1 MSNFVWSQET
11 TPSELIPMLEALEF
25 EYPVSSRGRGLKLQ
39 FKRIKDKDTVS
50 RVTRKSGSVTI
61 EYTSIAA
68 AARGLGNAFADVDGT
83 ERTPFSSLGIMLD
96 VSRNQVMKVDHVKG
110 WMRRLALAGNNLIL
124 IYAENTYELEDD
136 PFFGYMR
143 GGYTLEE
150 LQELDQYAADLG
162 IELVGCIQVLAHMQ
176 STLRWADVYQD
187 IKDTATVMLVDEP
200 KTYALIQKM
209 LDFWG
214 KALRSRRIHIGM
226 DEAWDLARG
235 VFLNRH
241 GYEREFD
248 VFNRHL
254 AKVNGMCKKAGLAP
268 MIWSDMYFRLS
279 NPAHDYYDPNHKVPK
294 DVASAIPKNVRLVY
308 WDYYHNEQ
316 SFYETMIDR
325 HAEMGFPPVMASGIW
340 TWSKM
345 WYDHVRTA
353 ATIRPCIAACRSRK
367 VRELCFTMWG
377 DDGAYCHYD
386 SALAGIVFASDLA
399 YGSDDEELTAARF
412 EAICHADYA
421 SQIIAGEMCYID
433 SPAADPVTK
442 MLLVKTPDMIWDDPL
457 LGMAFD
463 SYKRKDPEF
472 DLKLVDKCDEILCH
486 LLPRIDENAAG
497 DVAHAVNTLRA
508 IMTKTELRGSL
519 EAAYDAGDRVALREI
534 AVTMVPAAIAAM
546 KEFDSSFREQ
556 WLNTAKPF
564 GLEVIQVRNAGVIAR
579 LEELGRRLR
588 EFLNGDTDVIDE
600 LEARLPLSAPSMRL
614 HTHTK
619 IHTAGQIW

>member
-1 MSNFVWSQET
+1 MSNFIWSKES
-11 TPSELIPMLEALEF
+11 TPAELIPMLETLEF
-25 EYPVSSRGRGLKLQ
+25 EYPVSSRGRGLKLA
-39 FKRIKDKDTVS
+39 FKRIRANGTVS

-61 EYTSIAA
+61 EYTSVVA
-68 AARGLGNAFADVDGT
+68 AARGLGNAFAGIDGE
-83 ERTPFSSLGIMLD
+83 ERTPFTSLGIMLD
-96 VSRNQVMKVDHVKG
+96 VSRNQVMKVDHLKG
-110 WMRRLALAGNNLIL
+110 WMRRLALSGNNLIMV
-124 IYAENTYELEDD
+124 YAENTYELEDD

-150 LQELDQYAADLG
+150 LQELDDYAAALG
-162 IELVGCIQVLAHMQ
+162 IELVACIQTLGHMM
-176 STLRWADVYQD
+176 STLRWREIYHDVT
-187 IKDTATVMLVDEP
+187 DTSGVMLVDEP
-200 KTYALIQKM
+200 KTYELIQKM
-209 LDFWG
+209 LDFWS
-214 KALRSRRIHIGM
+214 KALRSRRINIGM
-226 DEAWDLARG
+226 DEAWDLGRG
-235 VFLNRH
+235 EFLTRN
-241 GYEREFD
+241 GYEDPFAI
-248 VFNRHL
+248 FNRHL
-254 AKVNGMCKKAGLAP
+254 AKVNGMCKKMGFTP

-279 NPAHDYYDPNHKVPK
+279 NPKRDYYDLTNKVPAK
-294 DVASAIPKNVRLVY
+294 VAAAIPKNVQLGY
-308 WDYYHNEQ
+308 WDYYHEKQ
-316 SFYETMIDR
+316 SFYEEMIDR
-325 HAEMGFPPVMASGIW
+325 HAEMGFPPVMVSGIW
-340 TWSKM
+340 TWGQM

-353 ATIRPCIAACRSRK
+353 STVRPCIAACRSRK
-367 VRELCFTMWG
+367 VKELCFTMWG

-421 SQIIAGEMCYID
+421 AQIVAGEMCYID

-442 MLLVKTPDMIWDDPL
+442 MLLVETPGMIWDDPL

-463 SYKRKDPEF
+463 SYKRTDPEF

-486 LLPRIDENAAG
+486 LLPHIDENAAG

-508 IMTKTELRGSL
+508 IMTKVELRGSL

-534 AVTMVPAAIAAM
+534 AVTMVPAAISAM
-546 KEFDSSFREQ
+546 KEFDASFREQ

-564 GLEVIQVRNAGVIAR
+564 GLEVIQVRNAGVITR

-600 LEARLPLSAPSMRL
+600 LEARLPLSAKPLRL
-614 HTHTK
+614 HVHSK